1 MFNELL
7 VLGQVPGTNIQITFN
22 ELLMLL
28 DIGFMILIV
37 HKYLPGFNKIRR
49 LYYLAS
55 LYIFFKRSQR
65 IKLSI

>member
-28 DIGFMILIV
+28 DISFMLLVIR
-37 HKYLPGFNKIRR
+37 KYLPGLNQIRR
-49 LYYLAS
+49 MYYMAS
-55 LYIFFKRSQR
+55 LYIFFKRNQR
-65 IKLSI
+65 IKLSL